1 MTMKQCFCDKIYAKN
16 IDNKSTPFLWSTQLS
31 SWNLFFIEENERQM
45 KLWKMFSKYVLF
57 KLKFLFC

>member
-45 KLWKMFSKYVLF
+45 KL
-57 KLKFLFC
+57 